1 MYGTATGVTGR
12 AAALNAFTASTTP
25 ALAQVESWLTE
36 ASAMIDGA
44 IAARGY
50 SLPVPGGAVAL
61 DIFAGLAETYAA
73 AQALRSRGI
82 GAMSGT
88 GQQSQSAELM
98 ADWRRGLEDLRKAD
112 LKALGIESDV
122 VSTAR
127 RNRRRRSGE
136 LRRIDGYAN
145 RTGGEFSE
153 RSDWRYR
160 RRD

>member
-1 MYGTATGVTGR
+1 MYGSADGVTGR

-112 LKALGIESDV
+112 LTALGISANTSSPV
-122 VSTAR
+122 R
-127 RNRRRRSGE
+127 RNRRRRSGQ
-136 LRRIDGYAN
+136 LRRVDGYAN
-145 RTGGEFSE
+145 RTGGE
-153 RSDWRYR
+153 Y
-160 RRD
+160 